1 MSLRWK
7 ISCGALLCVLSLVL
21 SAAAKADS
29 TYTSLSA
36 FEAAVTPL
44 TETTSLGTD
53 GSSVSSVTL
62 ADGTGVSFSSPATI
76 LDATVDWATWC
87 CSYTGQVA
95 YESGVS
101 SATLTTSPVSAFGM
115 FIEPEQFQIEDITVS
130 LSDGTSITQ
139 AVNGDGGAAFF
150 GFVASYQVTSLTI
163 TDASGDS
170 FAVGDFFTD
179 VPEPSSL
186 ALLGTGLLGL
196 PFARRRRRS

>member
-1 MSLRWK
+1 MSLRK

-21 SAAAKADS
+21 SAAAKADT

-36 FEAAVTPL
+36 FQAAVAPT
-44 TETTSLGTD
+44 TETQTLGTD
-53 GSSVSSVTL
+53 GSSVSSATL
-62 ADGTGVSFSSPATI
+62 ADGTVVSFSPNATI

-95 YESGVS
+95 YQGVS
-101 SATLTTSPVSAFGM
+101 SASLSTSPVSAIGM
-115 FIEPEQFQIEDITVS
+115 FIEPEQFAVESITVT
-130 LSDGTSITQ
+130 LGDGTSLTQ
-139 AVNGDGGAAFF
+139 SVNGYGGAAFF
-150 GFVASYQVTSLTI
+150 GFVGSGPISSLTI

-170 FAVGDFFTD
+170 FAEGDFFTH

-196 PFARRRRRS
+196 PFVRRRRRS